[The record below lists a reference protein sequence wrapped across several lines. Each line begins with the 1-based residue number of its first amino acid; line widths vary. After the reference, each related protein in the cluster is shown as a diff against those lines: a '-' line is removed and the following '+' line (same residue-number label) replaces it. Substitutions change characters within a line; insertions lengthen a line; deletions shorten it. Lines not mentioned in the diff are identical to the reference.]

1 VVAAS
6 PCANSGH
13 EVGMIKVTYRD
24 KKWEIPGKITVRDL
38 IVKVGL
44 NPETILAVKNGK
56 LINDGTLLGDEDD
69 IKLIAVI
76 SGG

>member
-1 VVAAS
+1 
-6 PCANSGH
+6 
-13 EVGMIKVTYRD
+13 MIKVIYRD
-24 KKWEIPGKITVRDL
+24 KKWEVPGNITVRDL

>member
-1 VVAAS
+1 
-6 PCANSGH
+6 
-13 EVGMIKVTYRD
+13 MIRVTYRD
-24 KKWEIPGKITVRDL
+24 KKWELPGNITVRDL

-56 LINDGTLLGDEDD
+56 LVNDGIRLGEEDD

>member
-1 VVAAS
+1 
-6 PCANSGH
+6 
-13 EVGMIKVTYRD
+13 MIKVTYRD
-24 KKWEIPGKITVRDL
+24 KKWEVPGRITVRDL

-69 IKLIAVI
+69 IRLIAVI

>member
-1 VVAAS
+1 VA
-6 PCANSGH
+6 
-13 EVGMIKVTYRD
+13 VIKVTYRD
-24 KKWEIPGKITVRDL
+24 KKWDVPGNIVVRDL
-38 IVKVGL
+38 ILKVGL

-56 LINDGTLLGDEDD
+56 LINDGTLLGDEDE

>member
-1 VVAAS
+1 
-6 PCANSGH
+6 
-13 EVGMIKVTYRD
+13 MIKVAYRD
-24 KKWEIPGKITVRDL
+24 KKWEVPGHITVRDL

-44 NPETILAVKNGK
+44 NPETILAVKSGK